1 MTVTLE
7 YVVYAAGLTLLS
19 VILGSVFRNR
29 LWTVSGLGVGL
40 GNRDNVPTPTPISGR
55 ADRAAMNTL
64 ENFVVFAALALT
76 AHVAGV
82 DGERVAQGATLF
94 FWARVVF
101 LTSYLLGIKYV
112 RTAAWVGGI
121 VGDSM
126 IVAAM
131 LGAA

>member
-7 YVVYAAGLTLLS
+7 YLVCAAGLTFLS

-29 LWTVSGLGVGL
+29 LWTLNGLAVDL
-40 GNRDNVPTPTPISGR
+40 SNRDKPTTTTLSGR

-64 ENFVVFAALALT
+64 ENFVIFAALALT

-82 DGERVAQGATLF
+82 DGEQVARGAALF

-101 LTSYLLGIKYV
+101 LVSYLLGITYI
-112 RTAAWVGGI
+112 RTVAWICGI
-121 VGDSM
+121 VGDLM

-131 LGAA
+131 FGVA